1 MDRIYLDWNA
11 TAPIRAE
18 VLARMVDAL
27 ATTGNPPS
35 VHAQGRAARGLVETA
50 RQESSRL
57 ANAPEAG
64 VIFTSGGTEA
74 IATALTPRWRVKG
87 SPRELSRALIGATE
101 HAAVLAGG
109 RFEAKLCATL
119 PVDREGRLDLD

>member
-27 ATTGNPPS
+27 STTGNPSS
-35 VHAQGRAARGLVETA
+35 VHAEGRAARGLVETA
-50 RQESSRL
+50 RQEVARL

-64 VIFTSGGTEA
+64 GDLHERRDGGHRHRT
-74 IATALTPRWRVKG
+74 
-87 SPRELSRALIGATE
+87 
-101 HAAVLAGG
+101 
-109 RFEAKLCATL
+109 
-119 PVDREGRLDLD
+119 